1 MLYIALSINTI
12 LSLYIIFQLVCCSI
26 ILISRK
32 EGDIVSTEIS
42 SQQAKELAKQ
52 LYRSVG
58 HYIANNQQQYLEF
71 LKEETK
77 KQVKHAG

>member
-1 MLYIALSINTI
+1 M
-12 LSLYIIFQLVCCSI
+12 
-26 ILISRK
+26 
-32 EGDIVSTEIS
+32 STEIS

-52 LYRSVG
+52 LYKLVG
-58 HYIANNQQQYLEF
+58 HYIANNQQQYSEF